1 MTIFVK
7 IDEIDP
13 LDLIVKNK
21 EIVRHLRGNGI
32 NGQSIREILEDWRPK
47 MEFPIA
53 TTKCEKQAQKEI
65 DYAMRHLKALVGN
78 KSITDKEVK
87 ALVKIYNRLYHE
99 HMQWEKDKTGKP
111 VYKMTMSKNT
121 SKTQKQMLGRQVAA
135 INKYIKPFNKMYLQ
149 REIYSLIAELLETW
163 HNSMQKFSQ
172 DEIANFDKNNY

>member
-1 MTIFVK
+1 MTNFVEV
-7 IDEIDP
+7 DERDP

-32 NGQSIREILEDWRPK
+32 NGQSIREILKDWRPK

-53 TTKCEKQAQKEI
+53 TTKSEKKEQKEI
-65 DYAMRHLKALVGN
+65 DYAMRHLKALVSN
-78 KSITDKEVK
+78 KSITDKEAK

-121 SKTQKQMLGRQVAA
+121 SKTQKQMLGRQVAT

-163 HNSMQKFSQ
+163 HHSMQKFSQ